1 MKPERS
7 GSCTVAERADQG
19 ARAWVNEAIRRVEVL
34 PETGSTNAEMAARAR
49 AGAPAGSVQAG

>member
-19 ARAWVNEAIRRVEVL
+19 ARAWVNEAIRRVEADSIRSADTHLHVFPL
-34 PETGSTNAEMAARAR
+34 PAECCTR
-49 AGAPAGSVQAG
+49 